1 MTGDEKKDS
10 VEEKL
15 AKAAPPPVD
24 FRLFL
29 EGFVGQAL
37 VAMGKLPHP
46 VTNET
51 RVDLPWARYFIDLL
65 DLLKKKT
72 KGNLDAAEER
82 VFEQQLTMLRLT
94 FVEVQEKH
102 GGATR
107 GSAENAGPE
116 N

>member
-1 MTGDEKKDS
+1 MSEEPNKDAI
-10 VEEKL
+10 EEKL
-15 AKAAPPPVD
+15 AKTAPPPVD

-72 KGNLDAAEER
+72 AGNLDAAEER
-82 VFEQQLTMLRLT
+82 VFEQQLAMLRLT
-94 FVEVQEKH
+94 FVEVQKEH
-102 GGATR
+102 GGK
-107 GSAENAGPE
+107 GEGPE
-116 N
+116 KADPGR